1 MKILIV
7 ENDPLH
13 RSFMAEVVKA
23 ALPECE
29 QMLEAEDGLQGERIA
44 RQSKVDN
51 IVMDLE
57 MSPRNG
63 IEAARA
69 LWHSH
74 PETRILFWSNYADEA
89 NVRGISK
96 IVPAGAVY
104 GYLLKSA
111 SVDRLKL
118 VLRSVFIEEQCVVDR
133 QIRTLHRRGADTVS
147 GLTDS
152 EYEVLVDIAIG
163 LTDRAIAQRHRM
175 SLRSVQGRLQAL
187 CEKLGVQQV
196 STDSGDAIYN
206 LRARA
211 VLAAMTGRILN
222 LNTIERANAD
232 LLARMR
238 L

>member
-1 MKILIV
+1 MI
-7 ENDPLH
+7 
-13 RSFMAEVVKA
+13 EVVKL

-29 QMLEAEDGLQGERIA
+29 KVYEASDGGEGERLA
-44 RQSKVDN
+44 REARIDN

-63 IEAARA
+63 IEAARTI
-69 LWHSH
+69 WHSR

-89 NVRGISK
+89 NVRGISR
-96 IVPAGAVY
+96 IVPPEAVY

-147 GLTDS
+147 GLSDS
-152 EYEVLVDIAIG
+152 EYEVLIDIAIG
-163 LTDRAIAQRHRM
+163 LTDRAIARRHRM
-175 SLRSVQGRLQAL
+175 SLRSVQGRLQTL
-187 CEKLGVQQV
+187 YEKLGVQQM
-196 STDSGDAIYN
+196 SIESGDAVYN

-211 VLAAMTGRILN
+211 VLAALSGKILN

-232 LLARMR
+232 LAIWLTREGAE
-238 L
+238 